1 MDTIKKDDR
10 IINVLFVDS
19 DHSLVE
25 DLKDFIRKAE
35 IERQYGLS
43 FTFVEDAKSAIKKL
57 TELNINLI
65 VLEIVLPLV
74 SGYHLINAIRGINK
88 SIPVIIYTKI
98 KNPQDLAK
106 MASSGVNNIFLKEL
120 MKKEDLIEIIRKKET
135 AENIDETVMELN
147 SQIKALHEGERQM
160 ELKLTQCPNCH
171 MILAPEA
178 HFCNNC
184 GQKIFR
190 KSKKLLIKEG
200 EKKSSERG
208 RTPTEKTADKKE
220 DGNKENKKKK

>member
-1 MDTIKKDDR
+1 MESIKKDDR

-25 DLKDFIRKAE
+25 DLKDFIKKSE
-35 IERQYGLS
+35 TERLYGLS
-43 FTFVEDAKSAIKKL
+43 FTFVEDAKSAIRKL

-74 SGYHLINAIRGINK
+74 SGYHLINAIKQIDK
-88 SIPVIIYTKI
+88 SIPIIIYTRI

-106 MASSGVNNIFLKEL
+106 MASAQVNNIFLKEL

-135 AENIDETVMELN
+135 IGNIDETVMELN

-160 ELKLTQCPNCH
+160 ELKLIQCPQCH
-171 MILAPEA
+171 LILAPEA

-190 KSKKLLIKEG
+190 KSTKLLAKEEG
-200 EKKSSERG
+200 AAKKM
-208 RTPTEKTADKKE
+208 TP
-220 DGNKENKKKK
+220 KENKKKI